1 MPRFKLIDGSIVTVS
16 DSEVDE
22 FLTREPG
29 AQRIDGRR
37 SVRGQVRQ
45 NELARQNLKEQ
56 ELERTAVEDLNKA
69 RDRETYPQF
78 EQRYITE
85 NKSAKKA
92 RFDRGYY
99 TAGEKEEYQAYRKT
113 GKVSNFGKFTSP
125 EDVFLSV
132 DKQTLQQ
139 LYQAEQDVREGEFM
153 DDLPDDV
160 RRKVLAR
167 LQKEDPKNASI
178 NAFQRNYNVVA
189 QINNTLANAAV
200 DIGLGTMYLLDMA
213 KPDKGGFEEKR
224 LNKKLKE
231 AEAGLPVN
239 DLRGFKFE
247 NKEEAVS
254 YYKDKLDGLGKT
266 SEIVKNLISKK
277 EKLEKERAEKLPKPI
292 PLENINSLAALG
304 TYTSD
309 AVVNFLPSA
318 LALATGPAALP
329 AFGIMG
335 ASGKLSQFAM
345 EENEAKEYLPELE
358 KALKDPAY
366 AGYKKEIEA
375 EIERYNKILS
385 TNNLTKLGTSG
396 LYAGS
401 EMLFERFTTLKLF
414 NDLKQATK
422 LKPPYKEGIGK
433 AILKAPEASAREG
446 VGEGLTQITQ
456 NASDI
461 LIEDKNISLLDNVD
475 EAAVQGGLIGTGF
488 GVATTSMMARAHIL
502 DVIASK
508 EDKKNI
514 ANGLEQIQVLN
525 TELQNPETSKE
536 RKVQIKNLINNKTKE
551 LSLNE
556 DIISDRFL
564 KLSGEQQKEVFELD
578 RKSREI
584 NKQWISIASDP
595 TMSESAKD
603 IMEQDYRTEF
613 DNLQQT
619 KRDIIQSADN
629 RYNEIAKIPFD
640 EKLKGYYIRGAQI
653 ANVNLRNVKQHN
665 KGTGWAKKVI
675 GVTGKDLENINNF
688 LESKETS
695 LTLEDKSVITK
706 EEANEIIDNSYTIN
720 ENGFSGKD
728 GFFSRESKNAVIFT
742 DVAGTTNPAAAIHEY
757 MHAAF
762 VANGITKEQFDN
774 VKKDLTE
781 LIKNKADGQITQK
794 QADNILAKVASY
806 TQNQSEELFT
816 AISDFTNADVIRESD
831 VDFLSKLRNTLK
843 GAISNLT
850 GVSEANEFKIDTAE
864 DAFNFIKGFNRK
876 VVKGTAIEGRISTE
890 PTKEEG
896 IAASNITN
904 LYNKYGENK
913 RTMVEQSFTKTP
925 SGQETFVPS
934 ESEFGQSIG
943 GLLETITKRIYDP
956 IPEDLKKGQSRT
968 EFKNDLVSEAAT
980 IIDREYD
987 AEKQDIGKFI
997 TNRLN
1002 LRANRLEKDLGVKQK
1017 IEADVSEAKGVATE
1031 EVTPE
1036 IQQTKKI
1043 AERLGISN
1051 NIIDKA
1057 KDALEVGILNAE
1069 NKLEG
1074 TEKLSGKKRIAI
1086 RDKAVNDIIDGKLYR
1101 DIQDEFGRNTDTSK
1115 SFTDYLSNNFSA
1127 LRDAALKHINFQK
1140 GTGAAVNWNTT
1151 PPTEQE
1157 FIDYY
1162 LAADQKKSTRSDR
1175 KRKLAKA
1182 VGLEISEQVR
1192 KEYVKTKP
1200 EEAKKFQK
1208 KTGLV
1213 LGSNIMNWGKSQNIK
1228 KPRIPLDFTKK
1239 IMPVLNAISKAKIN
1253 PKKDGDQPAIDIIN
1267 KKTENKN
1274 LREFALQQYKGGFIK
1289 GKRFGGI
1296 VVENVWINFLKSQKV
1311 NVIDEGAGYN
1321 NNMPDVQINLSG
1333 GKILVEVKQD
1343 SKAIMGQQTVKIKDG
1358 KVVAKP
1364 GPTQKTVE
1372 SYFQGL
1378 VDDGTIPSFL
1388 NEVNKLEGYK
1398 ENDKGYIK
1406 TFPFGK
1412 AVKVS
1417 TIEKIRELL
1426 KTDKFK
1432 AMIVPFKFDPT
1443 ITKLHYLSKL
1453 PKDENDIPY
1462 YIEIN
1467 DIGALSLNGDLA
1479 NFNVPEFDIN
1489 IITNFRF
1496 KSSKSRIR
1504 KEDGEKVRSL
1514 SFSAEYKLDQK
1525 SVKDFIKN
1533 NKNIKHLSDESIV
1546 NKIKASKI
1554 VGLNTQF
1561 NRILEKVKGV
1571 PTREKFSEARAAK
1584 LGKKNNPY
1592 KFFIPYSAEDYMG
1605 LIYPTLG
1612 KGKIGDE
1619 NLQWYKKNIL
1629 DPYAKGIRDFETA
1642 KEGALNSWEVL
1653 KKQIKNVPE
1662 KLEKEAV
1669 DGFSNEDAVRIYLW
1683 NKQGTIP
1690 STDGKP
1696 DINKKEIAAINRYV
1710 KSKPNL
1716 VQFANQIKMLTPEGY
1731 PEASG
1736 TDWLAGTITTDL
1748 INYTNTVSRAQYLQ
1762 QWQDRVDVVYSKDN
1776 MNKLKAIYGE
1786 DYTIAL
1792 ADMLHRMKTGRNR
1805 PSGANKLTNQYLNW
1819 VNNSVGTI
1827 MFFNTRS
1834 ALLQT
1839 ISSVNY
1845 LNWSDN
1851 NALRVAKTFANQPQ
1865 FWKDF
1870 SEIFNSDFLKSRRGG
1885 LKTDV
1890 NADEIARSAQTS
1902 KNKFKAGLS
1911 YLLKKGFI
1919 PTQYADSFA
1928 ISFGGATFY
1937 RNRTESLMKEGL
1949 SEKAAKEQAFL
1960 DFKEITEESQQ
1971 SSRPDRVS
1979 MQQASPLGRLILS
1992 FANTP
1997 MQYTRLTKKAALDL
2011 INRRGDWKTNVS
2023 KLAYYGAVQNIIFTA
2038 LQSALF
2044 ALAFSDEEDE
2054 KEKARY
2060 VRIAN
2065 GTFDT
2070 LLRGSGVHGAAVA
2083 AAKNIVLETI
2093 KQAEGRKEFDKAALE
2108 ITSLS
2113 PPIDSKIS
2121 KLMSAGRSFKFK
2133 QEREKMINMPIYD
2146 INNPALMSGAQV
2158 LSVGINLP
2166 LDRALR
2172 KAQNLK
2178 LSVDKDTELWQS
2190 IALALGYSKWDLNMK
2205 DSYKKSKTKTKKP
2218 SRVDLVNAPLKK
2230 IQNLPNRVLGKAHK
2244 DGTIQIKKGLSAKK
2258 RAEVIKHEKQHVK
2271 DMNSGRLNYDQS
2283 YVYWEGKKYS
2293 RTNGKKII
2301 YNGKA
2306 LPEGHRSFPWE
2317 KSANNVKV

>member
-22 FLTREPG
+22 FLTKNPG
-29 AQRIDGRR
+29 AQKIDGRE
-37 SVRGQVRQ
+37 SVRNQVRQ
-45 NELARQNLKEQ
+45 DELAQQNLKEQ

-69 RDRETYPQF
+69 RERETYPQF
-78 EQRYITE
+78 EEKRKLAT
-85 NKSAKKA
+85 KR
-92 RFDRGYY
+92 RFDKGYFNEGEEAAY
-99 TAGEKEEYQAYRKT
+99 TAYKKT
-113 GKVSNFGKFTSP
+113 GDILLT
-125 EDVFLSV
+125 E
-132 DKQTLQQ
+132 DKQTLQE
-139 LYQAEQDVREGEFM
+139 LYQAEQDVREREFM
-153 DDLPDDV
+153 DDLPDSV
-160 RRKVLAR
+160 RKRVLDR
-167 LQKEDPKNASI
+167 LQKEDPTNASI
-178 NAFQRNYNVVA
+178 NAFQRNYNATA

-200 DIGLGTMYLLDMA
+200 DLGLGTMYLLDMA
-213 KPDKGGFEEKR
+213 RPEKGGFEEKR

-231 AEAGLPVN
+231 AEAG
-239 DLRGFKFE
+239 DFFADDRGFKFK

-254 YYKDKLDGLGKT
+254 YYKDKLDNLGAT
-266 SEIVKNLISKK
+266 PEIIKNLISKK

-304 TYTSD
+304 DYTSD
-309 AVVNFLPSA
+309 AIVNFLPSG
-318 LALATGPAALP
+318 LALMLGPAALP

-335 ASGKLSQFAM
+335 ATGKLSQFAM
-345 EENEAKEYLPELE
+345 EEGEAEEYLPELE
-358 KALKDPAY
+358 KALKNPALAEY
-366 AGYKKEIEA
+366 HKEIKA

-385 TNNLTKLGTSG
+385 TNNLTKLGTSA

-414 NDLKQATK
+414 NDLKQAAK

-433 AILKAPEASAREG
+433 AILKVPEASAREG

-488 GVATTSMMARAHIL
+488 GVATTSMMARAHIF

-508 EDKKNI
+508 KDKQNI
-514 ANGLEQIQVLN
+514 ANGLETIQNLN
-525 TELQNPETSKE
+525 NDLQNPEISKE
-536 RKVQIKNLINNKTKE
+536 RKIQIKNLINKKTKE

-584 NKQWISIASDP
+584 NKQWINIASDP
-595 TMSESAKD
+595 TMSESTKD
-603 IMEQDYRTEF
+603 IMEQDLRTEF

-629 RYNEIAKIPFD
+629 IYNEITKIEGLEKGD
-640 EKLKGYYIRGAQI
+640 EIRGARI

-688 LESKETS
+688 LKSEETL
-695 LTLEDKSVITK
+695 LTLQDKSVITK
-706 EEANEIIDNSYTIN
+706 EEANEIINNSYTIN
-720 ENGFSGKD
+720 ENGFDGID

-762 VANGITKEQFDN
+762 VANGITKKQFDN
-774 VKKDLTE
+774 VKNDLTE
-781 LIKNKADGQITQK
+781 LIKNKAGGQITQK
-794 QADNILAKVASY
+794 QADNILAKVETY
-806 TQNQSEELFT
+806 TENQSEELFT
-816 AISDFTNADVIRESD
+816 AISDFVNADVIRESD
-831 VDFLSKLRNTLK
+831 GDFLSKLRNTLK
-843 GAISNLT
+843 GAISNLV

-876 VVKGTAIEGRISTE
+876 VVKGTGIEGRVSTE

-896 IAASNITN
+896 VAASNITN

-943 GLLETITKRIYDP
+943 GLLESITKRIYDP
-956 IPEDLKKGQSRT
+956 IPEDLKKGQTRT

-987 AEKQDIGKFI
+987 PEKQDIGKFI

-1017 IEADVSEAKGVATE
+1017 IETDVSEAKGVATE
-1031 EVTPE
+1031 EVTPK

-1057 KDALEVGILNAE
+1057 KDALEIGILNAE

-1086 RDKAVNDIIDGKLYR
+1086 RDKAVNDIIDRKLYR

-1115 SFTDYLSNNFSA
+1115 SFTDYLSKNFSA

-1239 IMPVLNAISKAKIN
+1239 IMPVLDAISKANIN

-1267 KKTENKN
+1267 KQTKNKN
-1274 LREFALQQYKGGFIK
+1274 LREFALQQYKDNFIK
-1289 GKRFGGI
+1289 GKRYGGI
-1296 VVENVWINFLKSQKV
+1296 IVENVWINFLKSQKV
-1311 NVIDEGAGYN
+1311 NVIDGGAGYN
-1321 NNMPDVQINLSG
+1321 SNMPDIQINLSN

-1343 SKAIMGQQTVKIKDG
+1343 SKAIMGQQTVQIKDG
-1358 KVVAKP
+1358 KVTAKE
-1364 GPTQKTVE
+1364 GPTQKRIE
-1372 SYFQGL
+1372 SYFQSL
-1378 VDDGTIPSFL
+1378 VDNGTIPSFL
-1388 NEVNKLEGYK
+1388 DEVNKLEGLK
-1398 ENDKGYIK
+1398 ENDEKYIK
-1406 TFPFGK
+1406 TFPFK
-1412 AVKVS
+1412 TFIKES
-1417 TIEKIRELL
+1417 TNKKIKELL

-1432 AMIVPFKFDPT
+1432 AIAAPFKFDPT

-1462 YIEIN
+1462 YIQIN
-1467 DIGALSLNGDLA
+1467 DIGMLSLNGDLS

-1496 KSSKSRIR
+1496 KQSDSKIDE
-1504 KEDGEKVRSL
+1504 KTGEKKRSY
-1514 SFSAEYKLDQK
+1514 SFSAEYLLDPK

-1533 NKNIKHLSDESIV
+1533 NKNIKPLSDESII

-1592 KFFIPYSAEDYMG
+1592 KFFVPYSAEDYMG

-1619 NLQWYKKNIL
+1619 NLEWYKKNIIT
-1629 DPYAKGIRDFETA
+1629 PYAKGIRDFETA
-1642 KEGALNSWEVL
+1642 KEQALNSWEVL

-1662 KLEKEAV
+1662 KLEKEAI
-1669 DGFSNEDAVRIYLW
+1669 DGFSNEDAIRIYLW

-1690 STDGKP
+1690 STEGKP
-1696 DINKKEIAAINRYV
+1696 DINKKEIAAINRYI

-1716 VQFANQIKMLTPEGY
+1716 LQFANQIKMLTPEGY

-1762 QWQDRVDVVYSKDN
+1762 EWQDRVDVVYSKDN

-1851 NALRVAKTFANQPQ
+1851 NALKVAEAFANQPQ

-1870 SEIFNSDFLKSRRGG
+1870 GEIFNSDFLKSRRGG

-1890 NADEIARSAQTS
+1890 NADEIARAAQTS

-1937 RNRTESLMKEGL
+1937 RNRTKSLMKEGL

-1997 MQYTRLTKKAALDL
+1997 MQYTRLTKRAALDL
-2011 INRRGDWKTNVS
+2011 INGRGDWKTNVS

-2070 LLRGSGVHGAAVA
+2070 LLRGAGVHGAAVA
-2083 AAKNIVLETI
+2083 AAKNIVLEVI
-2093 KQAEGRKEFDKAALE
+2093 NQAGGKQEFDKAALE

-2133 QEREKMINMPIYD
+2133 QEREKMVNMPIYD
-2146 INNPALMSGAQV
+2146 INNPALMAGAQA

-2205 DSYKKSKTKTKKP
+2205 DSYESETKTKTKKP

-2230 IQNLPNRVLGKAHK
+2230 IQNLPKGVLGKAHK
-2244 DGTIQIKKGLSAKK
+2244 DGTIQIRKGLSAKK

-2271 DMNSGRLNYDQS
+2271 DMNSGRLDYDQC
-2283 YVYWEGKKYS
+2283 YVYWEGKKYPRVS
-2293 RTNGKKII
+2293 GKKIVF
-2301 YNGKA
+2301 NGKA
-2306 LPEGHRSFPWE
+2306 LPEGHGSFPWE
-2317 KSANNVKV
+2317 RAANKAV